1 MAVCDCAYANG
12 GDFQLLNML
21 NAGTKLVSNIKSYH
35 AWNTNCN
42 TLGSTLSESCIF
54 LQALEH
60 KVKENLISS
69 IFEDVFYEGKIRKEF
84 IDEYLPEHEE
94 VSYFNIQK
102 RITEITEIT
111 RRRVLALY
119 DSVLSNNNGLKI
131 ERVSI
136 GFPWNR
142 LFNGDFQVT
151 LKDK

>member
-1 MAVCDCAYANG
+1 M
-12 GDFQLLNML
+12 
-21 NAGTKLVSNIKSYH
+21 
-35 AWNTNCN
+35 
-42 TLGSTLSESCIF
+42 SESCIF
-54 LQALEH
+54 LQASEH